1 VVVTV
6 VLSALALVLLYLV
19 REPLGWLLLA
29 TFIAIAA
36 SGPVKYLSRHIPRG
50 AAVAAVYLGIVL
62 IPIVI
67 GFILI
72 PPVVEQGVKL
82 VDKLPQYSRDLNDAF
97 KENPQLR
104 ELDEDYD
111 VTGKLEDLARDLAS
125 RLDDAAAALADI
137 GAGLV
142 SSIFALV
149 TILVMSMFMVS
160 RGARWRDALL
170 AYRPPAQAESIR
182 RATDRIADAVGSYVT
197 GALLQALIA
206 GAAAWLMLVILSV
219 PSPLP
224 LAVIIFLLDLIP
236 LVGATLG
243 AVIVGVVTLFSDFP
257 TDTIIWAIFAI
268 AYQQFENYV
277 VQPRIQSRA
286 VSLDPFIVVVA
297 AIFGGTL
304 LGVIG
309 ALLAI
314 PTAAAIQIAIREY
327 IDYRRGTGA
336 AAAPT

>member
-1 VVVTV
+1 
-6 VLSALALVLLYLV
+6 
-19 REPLGWLLLA
+19 
-29 TFIAIAA
+29 
-36 SGPVKYLSRHIPRG
+36 
-50 AAVAAVYLGIVL
+50 
-62 IPIVI
+62 
-67 GFILI
+67 
-72 PPVVEQGVKL
+72 
-82 VDKLPQYSRDLNDAF
+82 
-97 KENPQLR
+97 
-104 ELDEDYD
+104 
-111 VTGKLEDLARDLAS
+111 
-125 RLDDAAAALADI
+125 
-137 GAGLV
+137 
-142 SSIFALV
+142 
-149 TILVMSMFMVS
+149 
-160 RGARWRDALL
+160 
-170 AYRPPAQAESIR
+170 
-182 RATDRIADAVGSYVT
+182 
-197 GALLQALIA
+197 
-206 GAAAWLMLVILSV
+206 MLVILGV

-314 PTAAAIQIAIREY
+314 PTAAVIQIAIREY
-327 IDYRRGTGA
+327 IDYRRATGA